1 MREIPKQIP
10 PRNGNFVD
18 REIVLTAVK
27 ALAASATGNVTA
39 VIKGLPRIGKTATAV
54 EVMHQLHDRYRDGQ
68 LFCRLS
74 DTTPIPD
81 MLSSILTALGDG
93 PEDIPVLWEAR
104 HGRYMSKTQGLRLLI
119 VIDGAITAAQVA
131 ALEPADGRSLI
142 VVTGRNSA
150 ADLSRGGRVFEL
162 EPFGPEDARELLTL
176 IVGADRT
183 AAEPAAVD
191 RILALCANMP
201 YALCVIGSL
210 LAQNPKRPISAL
222 ADLLSDDRRRSKALS
237 LPEVFDAAYLSLTD
251 TARRCYRALGL
262 RSYGETL
269 SRVALAAVVAAPI
282 DDIDWAAL
290 ELTNLHLTIER
301 DGGFGVID
309 LIRIHARGIDDAD
322 AERETQ
328 ENRLLDYFDRGLA
341 AADCLIAPNRPWRIT
356 LFPSTDFPGLGTGE
370 FTDAG
375 GALDW
380 MRREHDNIVAAAGYA
395 FNAGHYALLVRW
407 CVLLWP
413 FQEHDKRLE
422 AMQLM
427 HTEYGI
433 PAAQRLGML
442 EAESF
447 LHTQLGYLHTWTRDA
462 PTAIIWFEG
471 GVRLARSCPPS
482 PLVAELEA
490 SAEEGLGLALLIGG
504 WIDQARTHL
513 RRSYDLAIVIGD
525 GRRIALISLHR
536 AKTEEPELALTLLA
550 VALRHFV
557 EVDVNEPAN
566 RAKILTWQG
575 RKLTEQGSS
584 ADTDPEPLLNEA
596 LTIMRQCH
604 RRFDEAEI
612 LVALGEYTMMTENRD
627 AALELYHAGREIYT
641 ELHFHDAAAAV
652 DALIA
657 AARER

>member
-1 MREIPKQIP
+1 VVPKQIP

-18 REIVLTAVK
+18 RKVILAAVK
-27 ALAASATGNVTA
+27 DLAGGATGNVTA
-39 VIKGLPRIGKTATAV
+39 VIKGLPRVGKSAVAV
-54 EVMHQLHDRYRDGQ
+54 ELMHRLHGGYRDGQ

-74 DTTPIPD
+74 DATPIPD
-81 MLSSILTALGDG
+81 LMSSILVALGDSA
-93 PEDIPVLWEAR
+93 EDIPVLWEAR
-104 HGRYMSKTQGLRLLI
+104 HNRYLTKTLGLRLLI
-119 VIDGAITAAQVA
+119 VIDGAVTAAQIA

-150 ADLSRGGRVFEL
+150 ADLSRGGQVFEL
-162 EPFGPEDARELLTL
+162 DPFAPEDARELLTL

-191 RILALCANMP
+191 RILVLCANMP
-201 YALCVIGSL
+201 FALCVVGSM
-210 LAQNPKRPISAL
+210 LAQNPKRPIRVL
-222 ADLLSDDRRRSKALS
+222 ADLLSDDQRRSTALS
-237 LPEVFDAAYLSLTD
+237 LPEVFDAAYRSLTD

-262 RSYGETL
+262 RSYDQTL
-269 SRVALAAVVAAPI
+269 SRAALAAAVTESAE
-282 DDIDWAAL
+282 DIDWAAI
-290 ELTNLHLTIER
+290 ELANLHLIIER

-309 LIRIHARGIDDAD
+309 LIRIHARGIDTTD

-328 ENRLLDYFDRGLA
+328 ENRVLDYFDRGLA
-341 AADCLIAPNRPWRIT
+341 AADSLIGPNRPWRIE
-356 LFPSTDFPGLGTGE
+356 LFPDTDFPGPGTGE
-370 FTDAG
+370 FTDVG

-380 MRREHDNIVAAAGYA
+380 MRREHDNMVAAAGYA
-395 FNAGHYALLVRW
+395 FKAGQYALVVRW

-422 AMQLM
+422 AMQFM

-433 PAAQRLGML
+433 PAAQGLGMK

-447 LHTQLGYLHTWTRDA
+447 LHTQLGYLHNWTRDA
-462 PTAIIWFEG
+462 PNAITLFEE

-504 WIDQARTHL
+504 EIDQARIHL
-513 RRSYDLAIVIGD
+513 RRSYDLAIVIDD

-575 RKLTEQGSS
+575 RKLIEQGS
-584 ADTDPEPLLNEA
+584 AEPALDPEPLLNEA

-612 LVALGEYTMMTENRD
+612 LVALGEYAMTTGNRGS
-627 AALELYHAGREIYT
+627 ALGLYQAGREIYT